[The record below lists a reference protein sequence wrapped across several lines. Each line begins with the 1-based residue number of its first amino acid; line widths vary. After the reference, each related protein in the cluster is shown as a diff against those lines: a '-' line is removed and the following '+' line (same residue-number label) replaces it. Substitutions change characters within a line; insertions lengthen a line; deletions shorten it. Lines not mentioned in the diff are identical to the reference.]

1 MTTGGPAEQQSEMLQ
16 ESKTVA
22 SAAEKDLEGSTPLS
36 TPPPSELEP
45 VVTVKTWIVTCE
57 DFQFLSFGYG
67 LCFWPVPTVAAV
79 GTLVSADFGQP
90 NAYVWF
96 VPAWTIATTVSF
108 MIKYGVPV
116 QLRNMAA
123 FALPELL
130 PNKWRHIGIIL
141 ADGTVYITILVG
153 PITARFGYEFGNWEW
168 NFYGPA
174 IFQFAAFIGLFFLY
188 FPPAHPSGLPFMQ
201 AIKKV
206 DYVGIVSFTAGC
218 VPVLAGIVWA
228 GIYEST
234 DPHVVAPLVIGF
246 FFLIVFGLWETYGG
260 SEHPLAP
267 AHIFASSWGRD
278 FTAPCLALS
287 ITNMFYYSSSILWP
301 TMTTVFYTNGGTDW
315 RYNLVL
321 SLPQGLAICFGAFL
335 LFCFGSKIK
344 HWQWQL
350 VGSTFIV
357 VLFGALLGLATP
369 HNKGMMIAFLFISQA
384 AFAWSVPLSIMLSQL
399 GVKHKDLGISGGIS
413 GSLRFAGGAVATTVY
428 QTIFNNQIAEWT
440 PKLVVP
446 AALKAGLDQS
456 RVTELLSSLSSP
468 DLSTLFSPD
477 VVAAASEALKNAYC
491 KGIFVV
497 SMSSMGFGIVAII
510 ACLSCKDVESKM
522 TNTIDV
528 YLENDKYA
536 DRNKLQHDR

>member
-1 MTTGGPAEQQSEMLQ
+1 M
-16 ESKTVA
+16 
-22 SAAEKDLEGSTPLS
+22 
-36 TPPPSELEP
+36 
-45 VVTVKTWIVTCE
+45 
-57 DFQFLSFGYG
+57 
-67 LCFWPVPTVAAV
+67 
-79 GTLVSADFGQP
+79 
-90 NAYVWF
+90 
-96 VPAWTIATTVSF
+96 
-108 MIKYGVPV
+108 
-116 QLRNMAA
+116 
-123 FALPELL
+123 
-130 PNKWRHIGIIL
+130 
-141 ADGTVYITILVG
+141 
-153 PITARFGYEFGNWEW
+153 
-168 NFYGPA
+168 
-174 IFQFAAFIGLFFLY
+174 
-188 FPPAHPSGLPFMQ
+188 
-201 AIKKV
+201 
-206 DYVGIVSFTAGC
+206 SFTAGC

-335 LFCFGSKIK
+335 LFCFGSTIK

-369 HNKGMMIAFLFISQA
+369 HNKGMMIAFLFISQT

-413 GSLRFAGGAVATTVY
+413 GSLRFAGGAGMHPIATP
-428 QTIFNNQIAEWT
+428 IKW
-440 PKLVVP
+440 
-446 AALKAGLDQS
+446 
-456 RVTELLSSLSSP
+456 R
-468 DLSTLFSPD
+468 
-477 VVAAASEALKNAYC
+477 
-491 KGIFVV
+491 
-497 SMSSMGFGIVAII
+497 
-510 ACLSCKDVESKM
+510 SK
-522 TNTIDV
+522 TD
-528 YLENDKYA
+528 
-536 DRNKLQHDR
+536 